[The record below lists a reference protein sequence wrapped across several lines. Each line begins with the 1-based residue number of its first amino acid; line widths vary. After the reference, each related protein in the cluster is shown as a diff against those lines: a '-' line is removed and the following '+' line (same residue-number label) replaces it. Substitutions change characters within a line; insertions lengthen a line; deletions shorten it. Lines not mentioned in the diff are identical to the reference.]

1 MRGKKKYS
9 GRVRLLYVAVAA
21 FVIVSVGT
29 MVSNRLDQEI
39 RVRQDQ
45 KQQVRLRQIEVEE
58 INSNMKQ
65 EIAQQDKDSYIMEMA
80 RRYYG
85 YLLPGEIRFV
95 VVNPESLYEQ
105 EPEAQVVDDSVMQ
118 QAGNQA

>member
-29 MVSNRLDQEI
+29 MVSNRLDQE
-39 RVRQDQ
+39 VRM
-45 KQQVRLRQIEVEE
+45 RQIEVEE

>member
-1 MRGKKKYS
+1 MRR
-9 GRVRLLYVAVAA
+9 RVRLLYVLVAA
-21 FVIVSVGT
+21 FVIAAAGMMTV
-29 MVSNRLDQEI
+29 NRLDQDI

-45 KQQVRLRQIEVEE
+45 AREVRLRQLEVEE
-58 INSNMKQ
+58 ENSNMKQ
-65 EIAQQDKDSYIMEMA
+65 EIAQKDKDSYIMDMA

-105 EPEAQVVDDSVMQ
+105 EPEAAVVEAEVMQ
-118 QAGNQA
+118 EAGEGL

>member
-1 MRGKKKYS
+1 MRR
-9 GRVRLLYVAVAA
+9 RVRLLYVLVAA
-21 FVIVSVGT
+21 FVIAAAGMMTV
-29 MVSNRLDQEI
+29 NRLDQDI

-45 KQQVRLRQIEVEE
+45 AREVRLRQLEVEE
-58 INSNMKQ
+58 ENSNMKQ
-65 EIAQQDKDSYIMEMA
+65 EIAQKDKDSYIMDMA

-105 EPEAQVVDDSVMQ
+105 EPEAAVVEEEVMRE
-118 QAGNQA
+118 AGEGL

>member
-1 MRGKKKYS
+1 MRKKAFAR
-9 GRVRLLYVAVAA
+9 GVRLLYVAVAA
-21 FVIVSVGT
+21 FVIVAAGT
-29 MVSNRLDQEI
+29 MVSNRLDDEI

-45 KQQVRLRQIEVEE
+45 KQQVRMRQIEVEE

-95 VVNPESLYEQ
+95 VVNPESLYDQ
-105 EPEAQVVDDSVMQ
+105 EPQAQVVDDSVMR
-118 QAGNQA
+118 QAGEER